1 MFLETD
7 INLLNDVIIT
17 CREVISLDEESE
29 TLHDSNLYAITGKN
43 IDYDTKILIKDSLE
57 ELNELERK
65 VIDFRYFKDYTQQET
80 AEEMGINQVKVSRL
94 ESSSKRKIKEYICA

>member
-1 MFLETD
+1 ML
-7 INLLNDVIIT
+7 
-17 CREVISLDEESE
+17 S
-29 TLHDSNLYAITGKN
+29 DSNLYAITGKN